1 MFLDIDEL
9 RSGGS
14 RIAERCVTTVCD
26 KAFVLFIVVLPSF
39 VVCHFLLHFGTP
51 RYVLAAGASHLRL
64 PQGLHFRF
72 VTEDRHN
79 FGEPRIENTLSHQC
93 KH

>member
-26 KAFVLFIVVLPSF
+26 KAFVLFIVV
-39 VVCHFLLHFGTP
+39 CHCLLHFGTP
-51 RYVLAAGASHLRL
+51 QYVLAAGASHLRL

-72 VTEDRHN
+72 VTEDLHN
-79 FGEPRIENTLSHQC
+79 SGEPRIE
-93 KH
+93 